1 MKERLKTLLLIS
13 LVSISLLLT
22 KRLWI
27 ELPNEIFN
35 VFNSKDEAYSASYLL
50 SDMIMP
56 NKYLLNFNEK
66 YHTIFYDDS
75 KHGLWTNTQKILAT
89 TLGSEDIKIADLS
102 NDDFSTYNR
111 KPSIVFYF
119 PEKISTYILAKAL
132 DVKDPNIIVDAISNV
147 RSIYI
152 YLGTGEAFFA
162 LSDDEKHKVIY
173 DNSIDRERLRGQFL
187 AIEQD
192 AINQGKGYNFYY
204 SLKDTYGAD
213 KDIYV
218 PYEMNGTVPMV
229 YVENQI
235 RNLDIKDK
243 REIAEKFFEKSID
256 YIREIVEGN
265 ESTIYEYNHKVLK
278 LNVNGTVEY
287 YHPLDETVK
296 KRNLYESLSTAADF
310 ISKNAGITKG
320 MYLDKFEEIKVDDSV
335 GYNLT
340 FKYRVRGLPVI
351 LGNEEVVDFIEI
363 EVFNNHVR
371 SYKHFIRK
379 DMNKVISNIQEGK
392 KMLHSFDIID
402 MNYDF
407 LVEEYL
413 KENNSINVE
422 EVALNEV
429 LSFIEDI
436 NLSYFDPCL
445 KDIEDELIPVW
456 VIKTVNGLYAFN
468 VYNGSLVY
476 EKTGK

>member
-13 LVSISLLLT
+13 LVSISLILT

-27 ELPNEIFN
+27 ELPNEMFN
-35 VFNSKDEAYSASYLL
+35 LFNNKDKAYSASYLL
-50 SDMIMP
+50 SDMIIP

-89 TLGSEDIKIADLS
+89 TLGSEDIKITDIS
-102 NDDFSTYNR
+102 SEEFSTYNW

-119 PEKISTYILAKAL
+119 PEKINTYILAKAL
-132 DVKDPNIIVDAISNV
+132 DVKDPNYIVDAISSV
-147 RSIYI
+147 KSIYI
-152 YLGTGEAFFA
+152 YLGTGDPFFV
-162 LSDDEKHKVIY
+162 LSNDENHKIIY
-173 DNSIDRERLRGQFL
+173 DNSIDNEQLKEQFL
-187 AIEQD
+187 AIEED
-192 AINQGKGYNFYY
+192 AKVQGKGYNFYY
-204 SLKDTYGAD
+204 SLKDIYGAD

-218 PYEMNGTVPMV
+218 PYEMNGTVPTV

-235 RNLDIKDK
+235 RNLDIKGR

-265 ESTIYEYNHKVLK
+265 ESTIYEYNNKVLK

-287 YHPLDETVK
+287 YHPLEETVK
-296 KRNLYESLSTAADF
+296 KRNLYESLSTAAEF
-310 ISKNAGITKG
+310 ISRNAGITKG
-320 MYLDKFEEIKVDDSV
+320 MYLDKFEEIEVDNSV
-335 GYNLT
+335 GYNLK
-340 FKYRVRGLPVI
+340 FKYRLRGLPVI

-379 DMNKVISNIQEGK
+379 DMNKIINNIQEGK
-392 KMLHSFDIID
+392 KMLHSFQIID

-413 KENNSINVE
+413 KVNNSMNGA

-445 KDIEDELIPVW
+445 KDIEDEVVPVW

-468 VYNGSLVY
+468 VYSGSLIY

>member
-1 MKERLKTLLLIS
+1 MKEKFKTFLLIS

-22 KRLWI
+22 RKLWM
-27 ELPNEIFN
+27 ELPYELLNLFEN
-35 VFNSKDEAYSASYLL
+35 RDKVYSTSYLL

-56 NKYLLNFNEK
+56 NKYLLNFSDK
-66 YHTIFYDDS
+66 YHTLFYDDS

-89 TLGSEDIKIADLS
+89 TLGSEDIQIIDIS
-102 NDDFSTYNR
+102 GDEFSTYNWE
-111 KPSIVFYF
+111 PSIVFYF
-119 PEKISTYILAKAL
+119 PEKINTYLLAKAL
-132 DVKDPNIIVDAISNV
+132 DVKDPNLIVDTISHV
-147 RSIYI
+147 KSIYI
-152 YLGTGEAFFA
+152 YLGNGDPFFV
-162 LSDDEKHKVIY
+162 LSDEARHKIIY
-173 DNSIDRERLRGQFL
+173 SSSIEVENIKKQFL

-192 AINQGKGYNFYY
+192 AIRQEKGYNFYY

-218 PYEMNGTVPMV
+218 PYEMKGTVPTV

-235 RNLDIKDK
+235 RNLDIKGK
-243 REIAEKFFEKSID
+243 REIAEKFFGKSID

-265 ESTIYEYNHKVLK
+265 ESTIYEYNNKVLK

-287 YHPLDETVK
+287 YHPLEETVR
-296 KRNLYESLSTAADF
+296 KRNLYESLVTAADF

-320 MYLDKFEEIKVDDSV
+320 MYLDKFEEIRVDDSV

-371 SYKHFIRK
+371 SYRHFIRK
-379 DMNKVISNIQEGK
+379 DMNKVVNNIQESK

-407 LVEEYL
+407 LVEEYM
-413 KENNSINVE
+413 KENKSVNKE

-429 LSFIEDI
+429 LSFINDI
-436 NLSYFDPCL
+436 DLSYFDPCL

-456 VIKTVNGLYAFN
+456 VIKTDNGLYAFS

-476 EKTGK
+476 EKTGI

>member
-1 MKERLKTLLLIS
+1 MKERFKTFMLIS

-22 KRLWI
+22 KKLWI
-27 ELPNEIFN
+27 ELPNE
-35 VFNSKDEAYSASYLL
+35 VFNFFENRDKAYSTSYLL

-56 NKYLLNFNEK
+56 NKYLLNFNDK
-66 YHTIFYDDS
+66 YHTLFYDDS

-89 TLGSEDIKIADLS
+89 TLGSDDIKITDIS
-102 NDDFSTYNR
+102 RDEFSTYNW

-119 PEKISTYILAKAL
+119 PEKINTYLLAKAL
-132 DVKDPNIIVDAISNV
+132 DVKDPNLIVDTISNV
-147 RSIYI
+147 KSIYI
-152 YLGTGEAFFA
+152 YLGNGDPFFV
-162 LSDDEKHKVIY
+162 LSDDERHKLIHS
-173 DNSIDRERLRGQFL
+173 NSIDTEGLRQQFL

-192 AINQGKGYNFYY
+192 AINQEKGYNFYY

-218 PYEMNGTVPMV
+218 PYEMNGTVPIV

-235 RNLDIKDK
+235 RNLDLKGK

-265 ESTIYEYNHKVLK
+265 ESTIYEYNNKVLK

-296 KRNLYESLSTAADF
+296 KRNLYESLITAADF

-363 EVFNNHVR
+363 EVFNNHIR

-379 DMNKVISNIQEGK
+379 DMNKVVNSIQEGK

-402 MNYDF
+402 MNYDL

-413 KENNSINVE
+413 KENKAVKRE

-456 VIKTVNGLYAFN
+456 VINTVNGLYAFN